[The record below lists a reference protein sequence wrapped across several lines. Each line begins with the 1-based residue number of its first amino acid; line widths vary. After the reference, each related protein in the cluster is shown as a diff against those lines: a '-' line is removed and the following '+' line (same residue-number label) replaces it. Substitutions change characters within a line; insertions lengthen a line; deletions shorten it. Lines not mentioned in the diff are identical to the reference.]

1 MKEKEI
7 QYAKHAGAAEAGA
20 GLRVKRSLTR
30 AVSYSAAI
38 GTYRIATKVHKAL
51 LNRVSELAI
60 TKAMG
65 TNYTG
70 EPQSLL
76 NTGIFAPVKNMVKH
90 VRIAGVDLTI
100 DPSLPTFGNDP
111 FIAEMTNR
119 ANLKL
124 SNKG

>member
-1 MKEKEI
+1 MREKEI
-7 QYAKHAGAAEAGA
+7 QYAKSGDAPA
-20 GLRVKRSLTR
+20 GLRIKRGLTR
-30 AVSYSAAI
+30 VSGYISAI
-38 GTYRIATKVHKAL
+38 GTYRDDTKVHKAL

-100 DPSLPTFGNDP
+100 DPSLPTFENDP

-119 ANLKL
+119 A
-124 SNKG
+124 